1 MYTEE
6 NEFDYENYDNYEE
19 NNNNQ
24 NKGINKNLI
33 TKIILITICLIII
46 IFLVFKIKNLGSNNN
61 NNNNNNSKTPVVVFN
76 DNMELLRSKGEE
88 YFFANKNFPKELKEE
103 KVITVKELKEKG
115 LITDIYDYDGSKCGY
130 NTSYVSVVKN
140 KSDYLM
146 QINLVCSSMEDSV
159 SYYYD
164 NDFKC
169 LTCNGEDYTPDIDD
183 NNNNDNN
190 NNNTD
195 NDNKDTKD
203 DNNNNN
209 NNSFVCNN
217 TWGNWTTEYKND
229 PSLEFE
235 KRILIKAYKV
245 NKTYGEW
252 SQPVKEKPTAS
263 NTLEVKEEQ
272 KNETTTEYTDWSSKS
287 TSKPAAKE
295 GREIDTQI
303 VKKSYKEKSCTTGEN
318 YTKTVKSRDP
328 KALYCKPINNTGTNK
343 GNSYY
348 YTCTYK
354 GEETC
359 KTITKYKNI
368 TYYSYRD
375 KVEKEITTTYYQTRT
390 VSENTVYTDYILEK
404 DIPSG
409 YIKLSGSEI
418 TQYRYRQVCSK

>member
-1 MYTEE
+1 M
-6 NEFDYENYDNYEE
+6 
-19 NNNNQ
+19 
-24 NKGINKNLI
+24 KNILKYN
-33 TKIILITICLIII
+33 KIILVIYIIAMLCFNIVPIECLTAATNGINVSGPNSVEEGKTIT
-46 IFLVFKIKNLGSNNN
+46 FNVTFSNNVEN
-61 NNNNNNSKTPVVVFN
+61 IWLSDGDIIK
-76 DNMELLRSKGEE
+76 KG
-88 YFFANKNFPKELKEE
+88 FSG
-103 KVITVKELKEKG
+103 TVKVNK
-115 LITDIYDYDGSKCGY
+115 ITDRTYTIVISNISNVGTGKYIVINSGVGY
-130 NTSYVSVVKN
+130 
-140 KSDYLM
+140 
-146 QINLVCSSMEDSV
+146 INDIPVDSV
-159 SYYYD
+159 SSNVFEVTAKKPID
-164 NDFKC
+164 ND
-169 LTCNGEDYTPDIDD
+169 NDNNN

-190 NNNTD
+190 NNN
-195 NDNKDTKD
+195 
-203 DNNNNN
+203 NNNNN
-209 NNSFVCNN
+209 NTLVCDN

-272 KNETTTEYTDWSSKS
+272 KKETTTEYTDWSSKS
-287 TSKPAAKE
+287 TSKPTAKE
-295 GREIDTQI
+295 GREIDTQT
-303 VKKSYKEKSCTTGEN
+303 VKKSYKKKSCTPGEN
-318 YTKTVKSRDP
+318 YTKNVKGRDS
-328 KALYCKPINNTGTNK
+328 KALYCKPINDTSANK
-343 GNSYY
+343 GNGYY